1 LPATLGGIVPSD
13 ATDVP
18 SNENPGFSASSTG
31 QQRSKRLR
39 AKRGEAGLAQ
49 VSGWVPKE
57 RRAYARKVLEALAR
71 GANSLP
77 PDPEQAAALEA
88 TRIEADRAR
97 AAEADAQAALVQA
110 KEHGQVLT
118 AQLDA
123 TRAEIEAEKRQ
134 RQALEAERDAARAA
148 EAAEREKAQATAT
161 EAQAAARIAQD
172 AQEQAT
178 EALGRAEKAE
188 TVIRQARSLPGLR
201 GRLVRWLARDA
212 LE

>member
-1 LPATLGGIVPSD
+1 MPSD

-18 SNENPGFSASSTG
+18 SNENSNFLPSSSTG
-31 QQRSKRLR
+31 RQRSERLR
-39 AKRGEAGLAQ
+39 ARRGEAGLAQ

-57 RRAYARKVLEALAR
+57 RRAYAREVLEALAR

-88 TRIEADRAR
+88 ARVEADRAR
-97 AAEADAQAALVQA
+97 AAEAAAQAALVQA

-123 TRAEIEAEKRQ
+123 ARAEIEAEKRQ
-134 RQALEAERDAARAA
+134 GKALEAERDAARAA
-148 EAAEREKAQATAT
+148 EAVEREKAQATAT
-161 EAQAAARIAQD
+161 EAQIAATTAQK

-178 EALGRAEKAE
+178 QALGRAEKAE
-188 TVIRQARSLPGLR
+188 TAIRQAGSLPGVR
-201 GRLVRWLARDA
+201 GWLVRWMVSTILD
-212 LE
+212 

>member
-1 LPATLGGIVPSD
+1 MPSD

-18 SNENPGFSASSTG
+18 SNKNPKFLASSSG
-31 QQRSKRLR
+31 RQRSERLR
-39 AKRGEAGLAQ
+39 ARRDEAGLAQ

-57 RRAYARKVLEALAR
+57 RRAYAREVLEALAR

-77 PDPEQAAALEA
+77 PDPEQAAVLEA
-88 TRIEADRAR
+88 VRIEADRAK

-110 KEHGQVLT
+110 KEHGQELT

-134 RQALEAERDAARAA
+134 RQALKAERDAARAA
-148 EAAEREKAQATAT
+148 EAAEREEAQAMVT
-161 EAQAAARIAQD
+161 EAQVAART
-172 AQEQAT
+172 AQEAQERAM

-188 TVIRQARSLPGLR
+188 TAIRQARSLPGVR
-201 GRLVRWLARDA
+201 GRLVRWLAGDV

>member
-1 LPATLGGIVPSD
+1 MSSD

-18 SNENPGFSASSTG
+18 SNEVHEFSARSSTG
-31 QQRSKRLR
+31 RQRSERLR
-39 AKRGEAGLAQ
+39 ARRGEAGLAQ

-57 RRAYARKVLEALAR
+57 RRAYAREVLEALAR

-88 TRIEADRAR
+88 AQIETDRAR
-97 AAEADAQAALVQA
+97 AAEAEAQAALVQA
-110 KEHGQVLT
+110 KKHGQILT
-118 AQLDA
+118 AQLA
-123 TRAEIEAEKRQ
+123 AIRAEIEAEKRQ
-134 RQALEAERDAARAA
+134 RLVLEAQRDAARAA

-161 EAQAAARIAQD
+161 EAQAAARTAQE

-188 TVIRQARSLPGLR
+188 TAIRQARGLPGIR
-201 GRLVRWLARDA
+201 GRLVRWLVDGRAT
-212 LE
+212 